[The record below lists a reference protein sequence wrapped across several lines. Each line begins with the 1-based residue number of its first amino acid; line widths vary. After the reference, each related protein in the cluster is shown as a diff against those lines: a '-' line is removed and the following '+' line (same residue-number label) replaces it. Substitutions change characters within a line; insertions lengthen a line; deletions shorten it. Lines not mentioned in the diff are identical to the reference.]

1 MSRDELAPSLA
12 PGSASRQIGE
22 YLRRLTEEG
31 GSHNFVIFQ
40 VGRCHYVQFAAS
52 CGSATMYG
60 EASSGRYCTPGCTCL
75 TTPAQRAHLRRLGWH
90 PPTRTTRLNFY
101 RYWSFISEHDPRTIA
116 ETVVATL
123 EIFGWADG
131 VSAKVN
137 LHLDW

>member
-1 MSRDELAPSLA
+1 MSRDDQAPPLA

-31 GSHNFVIFQ
+31 GSDNYVIFQ

-52 CGSATMYG
+52 CGAATMYG
-60 EASSGRYCTPGCTCL
+60 EASSGRYCTFGCTCL
-75 TTPAQRAHLRRLGWH
+75 TTPAQRAHLLRLGWH
-90 PPTRTTRLNFY
+90 PPARTKLLNFH
-101 RYWSFISEHDPRTIA
+101 RYWSFISEHDQRTIA

-123 EIFGWADG
+123 VLFGWAGG
-131 VSAKVN
+131 VSAEVK